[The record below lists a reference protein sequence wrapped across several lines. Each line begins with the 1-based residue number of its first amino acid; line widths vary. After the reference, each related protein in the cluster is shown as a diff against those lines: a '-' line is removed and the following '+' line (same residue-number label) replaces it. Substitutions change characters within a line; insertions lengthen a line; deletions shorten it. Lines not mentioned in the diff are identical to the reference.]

1 MKVRHSLIRLHKW
14 QADEKRKQLAKLQ
27 ALRSDLLGKAAML
40 DASVAREQV
49 VVSATQGGDSDLA
62 FAYAPFA
69 HVAIRQRENLLR
81 SITAVELSVADEE
94 DAVAEAYKALK
105 RHEIA
110 AATQELRE
118 TSERNRK
125 AQIVSDEQAL
135 QSHTRANRAL

>member
-14 QADEKRKQLAKLQ
+14 QADEKRKQLAELQ

-40 DASVAREQV
+40 DASVAREQA
-49 VVSATQGGDSDLA
+49 VVSATQGGDGDLA

-69 HVAIRQRENLLR
+69 HVAIQQRENLLR
-81 SITAVELSVADEE
+81 SITAVEMRVAEAE
-94 DAVAEAYKALK
+94 QAVAEAFKALK

-110 AATQELRE
+110 AANQELRE

-135 QSHTRANRAL
+135 QSHVRASKAR